1 MTVSPLAWM
10 ILKLTSLIA
19 LSESYYTVDHDY
31 GCNNADRT
39 YEFKYESS
47 LEYVK
52 FLGEPKESAMS
63 RRARAGQGV
72 YGVKLFDFDRPSS
85 SSSSSYEIPEGAAG
99 IDPDA
104 LAADTSSPS
113 TGYAWSSSNKTVA
126 IFVLDVRTH
135 KTPWKTGTAAYRP
148 DPEGDFLGER
158 QWQWF
163 ENAIRNS
170 QASVNV
176 VVNGLQVHAN
186 RFPDGNVAEA
196 WGRYPKAQQRL
207 FDALLQDGVQAPV
220 LISGDVHMTQLMR
233 KDCQRTGAGS
243 NPSNSKIRP
252 LIEMTT
258 SGMTHSWGTLTNAPV
273 TEPDW
278 QPTWKLRYES
288 FVARNLLLMLH
299 YICPWT
305 DLMVS
310 SSAQETSNDGNL
322 IENTPQGLQFSLEK
336 NFGELEFDWDERTV
350 AMRAFGENPDASPLL
365 MAKASM
371 DQLSGNTY
379 IPGSSLTGEDFLRE
393 ESTRHPTIQ
402 GEWTCINHR
411 GQDSMLSHV
420 AGHVM
425 AGVTLTVIVPMP
437 LLMPSIL
444 MFFLMKRATRK
455 TTSSSSS
462 LKTAS

>member
-1 MTVSPLAWM
+1 
-10 ILKLTSLIA
+10 LIV
-19 LSESYYTVDHDY
+19 LFESYCTIDHDY

-52 FLGEPKESAMS
+52 FLGEPRESAMN
-63 RRARAGQGV
+63 RRARAGHGV
-72 YGVKLFDFDRPSS
+72 YGVKLFDFDRPSGS
-85 SSSSSYEIPEGAAG
+85 SRSSYEVPEWAAG

-104 LAADTSSPS
+104 LADDSPS
-113 TGYAWSSSNKTVA
+113 ASYVWNNSNKTVA
-126 IFVLDVRTH
+126 VFVLDVRTH

-158 QWQWF
+158 QWEWF
-163 ENAIRNS
+163 ESAIRNS

-196 WGRYPKAQQRL
+196 WGKYPRAQQRL

-243 NPSNSKIRP
+243 DPNDSKVRP

-258 SGMTHSWGTLTNAPV
+258 SGMTHSWGTLTNAPI
-273 TEPDW
+273 TEPNW

-288 FVARNLLLMLH
+288 FVATNLLRMLH
-299 YICPWT
+299 YVCPWT

-310 SSAQETSNDGNL
+310 SPLSPLLSSAQEPNNGGKL
-322 IENTPQGLQFSLEK
+322 YENGGGDESPQGLQFSLEK
-336 NFGELEFDWDERTV
+336 NFGELEFDWEERTV
-350 AMRAFGENPDASPLL
+350 AMRAFGENPESSPLL

-371 DQLSGNTY
+371 DQLSGKTST
-379 IPGSSLTGEDFLRE
+379 PGGSLTGEDFLRE
-393 ESTRHPTIQ
+393 NLARHPTIQ

-425 AGVTLTVIVPMP
+425 AGVTLTVIVPIP
-437 LLMPSIL
+437 FLMPSIL
-444 MFFLMKRATRK
+444 MFFLIRRATRNG
-455 TTSSSSS
+455 TFSRSSP
-462 LKTAS
+462 LKTAA

>member
-1 MTVSPLAWM
+1 LF
-10 ILKLTSLIA
+10 
-19 LSESYYTVDHDY
+19 ESSSVLYGTVDHDY

-39 YEFKYESS
+39 YEFKYESG

-63 RRARAGQGV
+63 RRARAGHGV
-72 YGVKLFDFDRPSS
+72 YGVKLFDFDRPYGSS
-85 SSSSSYEIPEGAAG
+85 GSDSYEVPEWAAG
-99 IDPDA
+99 MDPDA
-104 LAADTSSPS
+104 ADNPS
-113 TGYAWSSSNKTVA
+113 AGYAFNTSNKTVA
-126 IFVLDVRTH
+126 VFVLDVRTH

-163 ENAIRNS
+163 ESAIRNS
-170 QASVNV
+170 PASVNV

-196 WGRYPKAQQRL
+196 WGKYPRAQQRL
-207 FDALLQDGVQAPV
+207 FDALLQEGVQAPV

-233 KDCQRTGAGS
+233 KDCQRTGGNG
-243 NPSNSKIRP
+243 NPNDSTVRP

-258 SGMTHSWGTLTNAPV
+258 SGMTHSWGTLTNPKV

-288 FVARNLLLMLH
+288 LVARNLLRMLH

-310 SSAQETSNDGNL
+310 SPVLSSDQEPSNDGKL
-322 IENTPQGLQFSLEK
+322 YESGGGDETLQGLQFSLEK
-336 NFGELEFDWDERTV
+336 NFGELEFDWEERTV
-350 AMRAFGENPDASPLL
+350 AMRAFGEDPDASPLL
-365 MAKASM
+365 MAKTSM

-379 IPGSSLTGEDFLRE
+379 MPGSSLTGEDFLRVNR
-393 ESTRHPTIQ
+393 TRHPTIQ
-402 GEWTCINHR
+402 GEWICINHR
-411 GQDSMLSHV
+411 GQDNILSHV
-420 AGHVM
+420 AGHVI
-425 AGVTLTVIVPMP
+425 AGVTLTVIFPIP
-437 LLMPSIL
+437 FLMPSIL
-444 MFFLMKRATRK
+444 LFYLIRRVTRNR
-455 TTSSSSS
+455 TFSRSSPT
-462 LKTAS
+462 KIAA

>member
-1 MTVSPLAWM
+1 
-10 ILKLTSLIA
+10 
-19 LSESYYTVDHDY
+19 
-31 GCNNADRT
+31 
-39 YEFKYESS
+39 
-47 LEYVK
+47 VK

-63 RRARAGQGV
+63 RRARAGHGV
-72 YGVKLFDFDRPSS
+72 YGVKLFDFDRPSGS
-85 SSSSSYEIPEGAAG
+85 GSYEVSEWLAA

-104 LAADTSSPS
+104 ADSPGV
-113 TGYAWSSSNKTVA
+113 GYAWNNSNKTVA
-126 IFVLDVRTH
+126 VFVLDVRSH
-135 KTPWKTGTAAYRP
+135 KTPWKTGAAAYRP

-163 ENAIRNS
+163 ESAIRNS
-170 QASVNV
+170 PASVNV

-196 WGRYPKAQQRL
+196 WGKYPRAQQRL

-233 KDCQRTGAGS
+233 KDCQRTGGS
-243 NPSNSKIRP
+243 NPNDSKVRP

-273 TEPDW
+273 ADPHW

-288 FVARNLLLMLH
+288 LVARNLLRMLH

-310 SSAQETSNDGNL
+310 SPLLSSAQETGNGGNL
-322 IENTPQGLQFSLEK
+322 YESGGGDETPRGLQFSLEK
-336 NFGELEFDWDERTV
+336 NFGELEFDWEERTV
-350 AMRAFGENPDASPLL
+350 TMRAFGETPDASPLL
-365 MAKASM
+365 MAKMSM
-371 DQLSGNTY
+371 DQLSGNTFA
-379 IPGSSLTGEDFLRE
+379 PGSSLASTDFLRE
-393 ESTRHPTIQ
+393 NRTRHPTIQ

-411 GQDSMLSHV
+411 GQDNLLSHV
-420 AGHVM
+420 AGHVI
-425 AGVTLTVIVPMP
+425 AGITLTVIVPIP

-444 MFFLMKRATRK
+444 MFFLMRRATRNGAFSR
-455 TTSSSSS
+455 SST
-462 LKTAS
+462 LKTAA